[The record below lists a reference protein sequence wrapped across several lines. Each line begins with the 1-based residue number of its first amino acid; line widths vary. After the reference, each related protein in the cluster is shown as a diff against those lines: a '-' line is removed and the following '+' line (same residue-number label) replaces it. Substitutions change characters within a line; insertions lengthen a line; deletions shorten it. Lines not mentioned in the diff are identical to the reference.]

1 MRLILLLAVLLY
13 FCSPQ
18 RDDVEE
24 QVFKVGLDMALS
36 NLMSLPIMGC
46 TLDDL

>member
-1 MRLILLLAVLLY
+1 MRLLEAQLEVY

-18 RDDVEE
+18 RDGVDE

-36 NLMSLPIMGC
+36 NL
-46 TLDDL
+46 T